1 MKTILFSSMII
12 FCFISCN
19 QKQEE
24 TISATEYNNQII
36 GEQTKIM
43 NSMLTFI
50 DAIQTNNDAKID
62 ETRRNITSSCE
73 LSLTYLKKMEVFDE
87 NFKFRD
93 DAINLIT
100 FYKDISEKEY
110 FEMQQILGKGLNI
123 VQADIEKM
131 NAIDKRVG
139 EKETRLDDEFQK
151 TQQEFAKKYNVTI
164 VNNEMQK
171 KIDNI

>member
-1 MKTILFSSMII
+1 MKTILFSSLLL
-12 FCFISCN
+12 FCFVSCN

-50 DAIQTNNDAKID
+50 DAIQTSDKVKID
-62 ETRRNITSSCE
+62 ETRKNITSSCE
-73 LSLTYLKKMEVFDE
+73 LSLTYLKKMEVFDK

-93 DAINLIT
+93 AAIKLIT
-100 FYKDISEKEY
+100 FYKEISEKEY
-110 FEMQQILGKGLNI
+110 FEMQQILEKGMNI

-131 NAIDKRVG
+131 DEIDKTVG
-139 EKETRLDDEFQK
+139 EKETQLDAEFQNA
-151 TQQEFAKKYNVTI
+151 QQEFAKKYNVTI
-164 VNNEMQK
+164 VDNEMQK
-171 KIDNI
+171 KIDKL